1 MKKLLLSLLAMTVL
15 YVGYGQN
22 NFKATILDE
31 ETKEP
36 LVGVHVLFEDIERGS
51 ITDFNG
57 VVNIY
62 DLPNG
67 ELTGKIL
74 YQSKYKDS
82 RFRWTL
88 HAVA

>member
-36 LVGVHVLFEDIERGS
+36 LVAVHVLFEDIERGS
-51 ITDFNG
+51 ITDING
-57 VVNIY
+57 IVNIEN
-62 DLPNG
+62 LPDG
-67 ELTGKIL
+67 TFKGKIL
-74 YQSKYKDS
+74 YIGYEEKT
-82 RFRWTL
+82 FNITNL
-88 HAVA
+88 T